1 MLSSPT
7 LLQQHCWQVGPGVAG
22 LCMLLAEALLPM
34 ENRPGPCSWPEQVAF
49 GSERDLEG
57 LLVFISI
64 FLVARLGFLL

>member
-1 MLSSPT
+1 
-7 LLQQHCWQVGPGVAG
+7 
-22 LCMLLAEALLPM
+22 MLLAEALLPM
-34 ENRPGPCSWPEQVAF
+34 ENRPGPCSRPEQVAF